1 MFQLDSLLAETMKVI
16 EKSKDLVNIFG
27 VFSLQEL
34 DLPLLVHY
42 SVNVDNSMKNEV
54 VSIRQYKYVTIFCNP
69 VSKLYFSCLINRG
82 EMVRVRLLCNKR
94 AISCSL
100 NAIQIRASLPL
111 LLSNLG
117 LEESPKSPLG
127 SVALWRTQRRK

>member
-1 MFQLDSLLAETMKVI
+1 MYQLDSLLAETMKVI

-42 SVNVDNSMKNEV
+42 PVNVDNSMKNEV
-54 VSIRQYKYVTIFCNP
+54 VSIRQYKYVPIFCNP

-111 LLSNLG
+111 LHFSRLFAHSN
-117 LEESPKSPLG
+117 
-127 SVALWRTQRRK
+127 

>member
-16 EKSKDLVNIFG
+16 EKSKDLVKLFG
-27 VFSLQEL
+27 VFS
-34 DLPLLVHY
+34 
-42 SVNVDNSMKNEV
+42 VNVDKSMKNEV

-111 LLSNLG
+111 LRMY
-117 LEESPKSPLG
+117 E
-127 SVALWRTQRRK
+127 